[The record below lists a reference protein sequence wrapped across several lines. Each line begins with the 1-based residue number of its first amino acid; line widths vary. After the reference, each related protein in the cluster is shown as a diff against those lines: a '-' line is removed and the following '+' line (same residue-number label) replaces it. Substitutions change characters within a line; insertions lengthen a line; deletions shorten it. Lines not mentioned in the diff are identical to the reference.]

1 MMSCLSVEDLFLNKM
16 MTKIKKKRQKP
27 KEKESNDLA
36 NYFIFY
42 QTRIDSFFYVI
53 QQSGR

>member
-1 MMSCLSVEDLFLNKM
+1 MSCLSVEDLFLNKM